1 MKVFP
6 YARVTLLLVAA
17 GVCSAQE
24 NIPDPRAGLAPME
37 ARGIISQIQPGK
49 RLLPTVWPA
58 GKKVAVA
65 FTFDLDAELIWMEYP
80 DETSPSS
87 LSRGRYGPST
97 GLGRIL
103 DILDRRNIAA
113 TFFLPALIL
122 ELYPEAV
129 AAIRAS
135 GRHEIGYHG
144 YAHEDV
150 RTLTEDEERDAMQR
164 GMALFEKAGLHPT
177 VFRSASWNFSPSTL
191 RLLHELGF
199 RFDSSLMADDAPYE
213 LLADT
218 IPTGVIELPVDWSLD
233 DWPYFQLEWGLPLPG
248 LRNPNDVLEIWKDE
262 FDGIRSEGG
271 VFTLTLHPQVIG
283 RWSRI
288 RALEKLIEYI
298 EANDAWVTTVGEI
311 GDYVVQG
318 W

>member
-1 MKVFP
+1 MKLSP
-6 YARVTLLLVAA
+6 CIAVTLLLVAA
-17 GVCSAQE
+17 DVCSAQE
-24 NIPDPRAGLAPME
+24 VTPDPRATLTPAE
-37 ARGIISQIQPGK
+37 AREIISQIGQGK
-49 RLLPTVWPA
+49 RLLPTVWPD

-65 FTFDLDAELIWMEYP
+65 LTFDLDAELIWMEYP

-87 LSRGRYGPST
+87 LSRGRYGPRT

-103 DILDRRNIAA
+103 DLLDRRDIAA
-113 TFFLPALIL
+113 TFFLPALML
-122 ELYPEAV
+122 DLYPDAA

-135 GRHEIGYHG
+135 GKHEIGYHG
-144 YAHEDV
+144 YGHEDV

-164 GMALFEKAGLHPT
+164 GLALFEKAGLHPT
-177 VFRSASWNFSPSTL
+177 MFRSASWNFSPSTL
-191 RLLHELGF
+191 RLLRELGF

-218 IPTGVIELPVDWSLD
+218 LSTGIIELPVDWSLD

-248 LRNPNDVLEIWKDE
+248 LRNPNEVLEIWKDE

-288 RALEKLIEYI
+288 RALEKLIEYM
-298 EANDAWVTTVGEI
+298 EANDAWVTTLGEI

>member
-1 MKVFP
+1 MKSSSLVLG
-6 YARVTLLLVAA
+6 TLLIFAA
-17 GVCSAQE
+17 GVCGSQE
-24 NIPDPRAGLAPME
+24 ISPDPRARLVPEE
-37 ARGIISQIQPGK
+37 ARKLISQVRPGK
-49 RLLPTVWPA
+49 KLLPTVWPG

-65 FTFDLDAELIWMEYP
+65 LTFDLDAELIWMEYP
-80 DETSPSS
+80 DQTSPSS
-87 LSRGRYGPST
+87 LSRGRYGPRT

-103 DILDRRNIAA
+103 ELLERRNIAA
-113 TFFLPALIL
+113 TFFLPALIF

-144 YAHEDV
+144 YAHEDI
-150 RTLTEDEERDAMQR
+150 RTLTEEEERDAMRR
-164 GMALFEKAGLHPT
+164 GLALFQKAGLRPSI
-177 VFRSASWNFSPSTL
+177 FRSASWNFSPSTL
-191 RLLHELGF
+191 RLLRELGF

-218 IPTGVIELPVDWSLD
+218 IPTGIIELPVDWSLD

-248 LRNPNDVLEIWKDE
+248 LRNPDEVFEIWKEE

-271 VFTLTLHPQVIG
+271 VLTLTMHPQVIG
-283 RWSRI
+283 RWSRLRMMERFI
-288 RALEKLIEYI
+288 DYTES
-298 EANDAWVTTVGEI
+298 NDAWFTTLGEI
-311 GDYVVQG
+311 GEYVVQG